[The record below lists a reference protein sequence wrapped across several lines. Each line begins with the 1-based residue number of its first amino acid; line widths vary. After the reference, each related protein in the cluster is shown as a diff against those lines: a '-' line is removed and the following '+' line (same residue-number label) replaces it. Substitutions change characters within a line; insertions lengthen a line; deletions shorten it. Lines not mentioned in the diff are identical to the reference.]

1 MATRRVFVISGA
13 GLAAYHRHGSK
24 LLGPFPFEADEGGR
38 AEFARYLE
46 RFPDDVTHVVA
57 DVVEEEFREETVP
70 HALAWERGALLRSR
84 AARAFPGARYLHAA
98 RLGREPDGRRDDR
111 VRFSAITRP
120 ETLALWLAPME
131 ERGVPLAGI
140 HSPAMLTSA
149 MLKAV
154 GAVGGHVLVVSL
166 QSGGGL
172 RQTCFR
178 GGKLRFSR
186 LAALSRPEADGHES
200 HVLAEIERTRRYL
213 GNLRSGTAGDRLDV
227 HVLSHGEPL
236 EALRRELARDA
247 GGNGDD
253 GDDGGGGA
261 GGSDGGDAR
270 ARCEVVD
277 LATVARRLGLRR
289 WGGEASADRLFVH
302 LLASRPPPNHYAAP
316 DQIRRHSVLR
326 IGLVLKAASTA
337 IAAGACLF
345 GGAVALEGAAASGH
359 ARALALHAALYER
372 RYRAAQA
379 ALPPAPAE
387 PAELERVVSAVN
399 ALRRRRT
406 NPVDV
411 LARLSDTL
419 AGFPRVRIEAL
430 SWRTSDD
437 PEAPVGAQGDD
448 RTEVRLSGG
457 EPGRHSGLLFHAARF
472 GARIEP
478 FDGDYRGAIDTV
490 RRLADALAAQPG
502 VEHVRI
508 LSLPLELGSEHA
520 LTGAAGTTG
529 EDAAFE
535 MRVTLRADVSGGAK
549 A

>member
-1 MATRRVFVISGA
+1 MAARRVFVISGA
-13 GLAAYHRHGSK
+13 GLAAYHRHGST
-24 LLGPFPFEADEGGR
+24 LLGPYPFEADEGGR

-46 RFPDDVTHVVA
+46 RFPGDVTHVVA

-70 HALAWERGALLRSR
+70 HVLAWERRALLRSR
-84 AARAFPGARYLHAA
+84 AARTFPGARYLHAA
-98 RLGREPDGRRDDR
+98 RLGREPDGRRDDH

-120 ETLALWLAPME
+120 ETLAPWLAPME

-140 HSPAMLTSA
+140 HSPAMLTAA

-154 GAVGGHVLVVSL
+154 GAVGDHALVVSL

-178 GGKLRFSR
+178 RGKLRFSR
-186 LAALSRPEADGHES
+186 LAALPRPAADGHES

-213 GNLRSGTAGDRLDV
+213 GNLRSGASGDRLDV

-236 EALRRELARDA
+236 EALRRELARDVGRN
-247 GGNGDD
+247 GG
-253 GDDGGGGA
+253 DGG
-261 GGSDGGDAR
+261 GGSDGGDAP
-270 ARCEVVD
+270 ARYDVVD

-302 LLASRPPPNHYAAP
+302 LLVRRPPPNHYATP

-326 IGLVLKAASTA
+326 IGLVLKAASAA
-337 IAAGACLF
+337 IAARACLF

-399 ALRRRRT
+399 ALRRGRAD
-406 NPVDV
+406 PVDL

-419 AGFPRVRIEAL
+419 ADFSRVRVEEL

-437 PEAPVGAQGDD
+437 PEAPAGAQGDE
-448 RTEVRLSGG
+448 RTEAPPSGDKTRRD
-457 EPGRHSGLLFHAARF
+457 PRLLFHAARF

-478 FDGDYRGAIDTV
+478 FDGDYRGAIDTI
-490 RRLADALAAQPG
+490 RRFADALAAHPG

-529 EDAAFE
+529 VDAAFE
-535 MRVTLRADVSGGAK
+535 MRVTLRADTPGGAE

>member
-1 MATRRVFVISGA
+1 MAARRVFVISGA

-70 HALAWERGALLRSR
+70 HVLAWERRALLRSR

-120 ETLALWLAPME
+120 ETLALWLEPME

-140 HSPAMLTSA
+140 HSPAMLTAA

-154 GAVGGHVLVVSL
+154 GAVGDHILVASL

-178 GGKLRFSR
+178 HGKLRFSR
-186 LAALSRPEADGHES
+186 LAALPEPAAGGHES
-200 HVLAEIERTRRYL
+200 HVLAEIERTRHYL
-213 GNLRSGTAGDRLDV
+213 GTLRSGASGDRLDV

-247 GGNGDD
+247 GR
-253 GDDGGGGA
+253 DGGS
-261 GGSDGGDAR
+261 GSNGGDAP
-270 ARCEVVD
+270 ARYDVVD

-289 WGGEASADRLFVH
+289 WGDEASADRLFVH
-302 LLASRPPPNHYAAP
+302 LLASRPPPNHYATP
-316 DQIRRHSVLR
+316 DQVRRHSVLR
-326 IGLVLKAASTA
+326 IGLVVKAASTA
-337 IAAGACLF
+337 VVAGACLF

-359 ARALALHAALYER
+359 ARALSLHAALYER

-387 PAELERVVSAVN
+387 PAELERAVSAVN
-399 ALRRRRT
+399 ALRRGRAD
-406 NPVDV
+406 PVDL

-419 AGFPRVRIEAL
+419 ADFPRVRIERLA
-430 SWRTSDD
+430 WRTSDD
-437 PEAPVGAQGDD
+437 PEVPVGVQGDD
-448 RTEVRLSGG
+448 RAEARPAGV
-457 EPGRHSGLLFHAARF
+457 EPRPDPGPLFQAARF

-478 FDGDYRGAIDTV
+478 FDGDYRGAIDTI
-490 RRLADALAAQPG
+490 RRLADALAAHPR

-520 LTGAAGTTG
+520 LTGAAETTG

-535 MRVTLRADVSGGAK
+535 MRVTLRAGAPGGAE

>member
-1 MATRRVFVISGA
+1 MAARRVFVISGA
-13 GLAAYHRHGSK
+13 GLAVYHRHGSK

-46 RFPDDVTHVVA
+46 RFPDEVTHVVA

-70 HALAWERGALLRSR
+70 HVLAWERRALLRSR
-84 AARAFPGARYLHAA
+84 AARAFPGARYLHAT

-120 ETLALWLAPME
+120 DTLALWLAPME

-178 GGKLRFSR
+178 RGKLRFSR
-186 LAALSRPEADGHES
+186 LAALSRPAADGHES

-213 GNLRSGTAGDRLDV
+213 GNLRSGASGDRLDV

-247 GGNGDD
+247 GGNG
-253 GDDGGGGA
+253 GDSGGA
-261 GGSDGGDAR
+261 GGRDGGDTPV
-270 ARCEVVD
+270 RCDVVD
-277 LATVARRLGLRR
+277 LATVARRLGLRQ
-289 WGGEASADRLFVH
+289 WGGETTADRLFVH
-302 LLASRPPPNHYAAP
+302 LLAARPPRNHYATP
-316 DQIRRHSVLR
+316 DQTRRHAALR
-326 IGLVLKAASTA
+326 ISLALKATSAA
-337 IAAGACLF
+337 IAAGAFLF
-345 GGAVALEGAAASGH
+345 GGAIALDGAAASGH
-359 ARALALHAALYER
+359 ARALALHAGLYER

-379 ALPPAPAE
+379 ALPSAPAT
-387 PAELERVVSAVN
+387 PAELERVVSVAN

-437 PEAPVGAQGDD
+437 PEASVGAQGDD
-448 RTEVRLSGG
+448 RIEARLSSG
-457 EPGRHSGLLFHAARF
+457 EPGRYSGLLFHAARF
-472 GARIEP
+472 SARIEP
-478 FDGDYRGAIDTV
+478 FNGDYRGAIDTV

-520 LTGAAGTTG
+520 LTGAAETTG

-535 MRVTLRADVSGGAK
+535 MRVTLRADIPGA
-549 A
+549 AEA

>member
-1 MATRRVFVISGA
+1 MAARRVFVISGA

-70 HALAWERGALLRSR
+70 HVLAWERRALLRSR
-84 AARAFPGARYLHAA
+84 AARAFPGARYLHAT

-140 HSPAMLTSA
+140 HSPAMLTA
-149 MLKAV
+149 TMLKAV
-154 GAVGGHVLVVSL
+154 GAVGDQVLVVSL

-178 GGKLRFSR
+178 SGKLRFSR
-186 LAALSRPEADGHES
+186 LAALPRPTADGHES
-200 HVLAEIERTRRYL
+200 HVVAEIERTRRYL
-213 GNLRSGTAGDRLDV
+213 GNQRSGASGDRLDV

-236 EALRRELARDA
+236 EALRRELARDI
-247 GGNGDD
+247 GRN
-253 GDDGGGGA
+253 GGGGG
-261 GGSDGGDAR
+261 GGSGGGDAPT
-270 ARCEVVD
+270 RCDVVD
-277 LATVARRLGLRR
+277 LATVARRLGMRR

-302 LLASRPPPNHYAAP
+302 LLASRPPPNHYATP

-326 IGLVLKAASTA
+326 IGLVVKAASA
-337 IAAGACLF
+337 AVVAGACLF

-387 PAELERVVSAVN
+387 PAELERAVSAVN
-399 ALRRRRT
+399 ALRRGRAD
-406 NPVDV
+406 PVEL
-411 LARLSDTL
+411 LARLSDSL
-419 AGFPRVRIEAL
+419 ADFPRVRIERLA
-430 SWRTSDD
+430 WRTSGD
-437 PEAPVGAQGDD
+437 PEVPVGVQGDD
-448 RTEVRLSGG
+448 RAEARPAGV
-457 EPGRHSGLLFHAARF
+457 EPRPDQGPLFQAARF

-478 FDGDYRGAIDTV
+478 FDGDYRGAIDTI
-490 RRLADALAAQPG
+490 RRFADALAAHPG

-520 LTGAAGTTG
+520 LTGAAETTG

-535 MRVTLRADVSGGAK
+535 VRVTLRAGAPGGAE